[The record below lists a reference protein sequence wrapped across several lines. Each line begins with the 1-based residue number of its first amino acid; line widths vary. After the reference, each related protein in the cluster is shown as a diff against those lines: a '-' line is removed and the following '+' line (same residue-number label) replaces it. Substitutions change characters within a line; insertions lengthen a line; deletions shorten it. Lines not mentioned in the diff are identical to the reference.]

1 MTHDDFVH
9 AVRERLDLNDSDEAT
24 RRVSTVL
31 ETFSEILYR
40 TERDTLGAPLP
51 KALAHLLH
59 SAQPENTR
67 KEVERLNAEAF
78 LSRVQTRADLSRSE
92 AQATVSAVLSVLESA
107 VGTEPLSNV
116 GDHLPPSYRD
126 LFPFMTST

>member
-1 MTHDDFVH
+1 MTHEEFVD
-9 AVRERLDLNDSDEAT
+9 AVQERLELDDSDEASQ
-24 RRVSTVL
+24 RVATVL

-51 KALAHLLH
+51 KSLAHLLQ

-67 KEVERLNAEAF
+67 EEVERLNAEMF
-78 LSRVQTRADLSRSE
+78 LGRVQTRADLSRSE

-107 VGTEPLSNV
+107 VGTELLSDI

-126 LFPFMTST
+126 LFPFMSST